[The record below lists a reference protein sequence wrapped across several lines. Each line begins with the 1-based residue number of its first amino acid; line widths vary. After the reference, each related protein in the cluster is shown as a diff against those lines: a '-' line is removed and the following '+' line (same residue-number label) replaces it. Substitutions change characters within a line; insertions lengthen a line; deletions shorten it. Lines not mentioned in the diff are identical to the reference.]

1 MSFFFEHNT
10 TSLSLS
16 QHDSDQLILL
26 SKSPAC
32 PQTMAEVSI
41 CLPSTQCLLLV
52 TQALWNMTDVFD
64 QVKVLMTT
72 SEVSRHQQI
81 GLWMKTQA
89 SKFSFFNLLAPL
101 TWKKKEKEKKIRSL
115 GFGTPDKIY
124 WTLCDFL
131 STSPWQHTCF
141 HWWTKSS
148 IPSSFVTRTTSLTTE
163 TSPQFKTGSTA
174 VLVRVKV
181 LLVAVS
187 LYFGHRS
194 ARRLHKHPHTRTHQK
209 LTAVIQHWS
218 IQSGPLWLVSLWA
231 ACWTPK
237 NPPPGGKTAQT

>member
-1 MSFFFEHNT
+1 MT
-10 TSLSLS
+10 LASLSCFQNHL
-16 QHDSDQLILL
+16 
-26 SKSPAC
+26 
-32 PQTMAEVSI
+32 TMAEVSI

-81 GLWMKTQA
+81 GLWLKTQA
-89 SKFSFFNLLAPL
+89 SKFSFFFFLNLLAPL
-101 TWKKKEKEKKIRSL
+101 TWKKKEKEEGKKKRSL